1 MLGSPTST
9 ARPVTAP
16 RSMIERPFGRQDRWI
31 IALFIAA
38 PILLFSLPALAGHPA
53 LAGDNLIQN
62 YPLRVLSGRQLASGH
77 LPLWNP
83 LAFSGFPLLGAM
95 NAGALFP
102 ATWLFA
108 VLPDAVAWIVNL
120 ASAYAAAATGMY
132 FLARWFR
139 LGRLASVAGAISYG
153 FMGAMLGHMVHLGL
167 IQGQALLPWAT
178 LALVVIADRVRGEA
192 ATGSLRIDLVAAGWP
207 LLLLAVCMGLAVLT
221 GEPRSIADLFVVLLV
236 VGAWTLLRQERG
248 GVRQRVHLLAGYG
261 AVTVLGLMLSAVQ
274 LLTGRAVVSYSQRSN
289 LSAWFIGS
297 GSLRPTWTALLAIPT
312 ILGGNG
318 LLHQPRWF
326 VEYNLPEV
334 TGYAGLLA
342 LVGLFAA
349 CVQCFGRERRRRL
362 PSYIP
367 LFLVLVVVG
376 LVLAWGSYTPAFN
389 GVIHIPVI
397 NRTRLQSRNLA
408 IVDLALAVLL
418 AWFVDRVLAG
428 DADGASLQG
437 WRRWVTLSPL
447 FATVLLVLVAL
458 VAPSQLASGLSAQ
471 ADVVGMERF
480 LWPWLAVAGLLAGA
494 CATLLYFWHRLA
506 PARARRLLL
515 VLFCLDFGI
524 FFLGCTTGLVSGGA
538 DQLPTRSSASSLI
551 GTKGRFALVDPS
563 LANLNQ
569 FITLGKPNTNVFTGI
584 PSVQGYGS
592 LIPEFYGE
600 VTDAHTQDGL
610 SACSLAEGRLRQLR
624 LSAVAAGTNVLAPMI
639 FDTTVRPPVPL
650 EPTLATPCPE
660 APEVATH
667 DSRWFY
673 FGQLRMVSELFLPP
687 RTTTVG
693 HEAPR
698 VSLIGATGKRVASTS
713 TVQTQTGGWRISFE
727 QPVSAAGLRVASG
740 ALNVAEGGT
749 LRDTEG
755 NLFSLNGSF
764 QRAMDG
770 KGWRL
775 EATTATY
782 QVFRTTRELVPKIA
796 LEPHLPGSSVRSVT
810 TTVRGADDAVVTLV
824 KPTTLVRS
832 VSFVPGWTATYV
844 PVNGGVSQTAPVLQH
859 DLVQAVQLPAGS
871 WKVSFRYHPKGL
883 VLGLLFSGFGAA
895 ILVVSAFV
903 LWRHGRRRGIPSH
916 EVPSA
921 LG

>member
-83 LAFSGFPLLGAM
+83 LAFSGSPLLGAM

-207 LLLLAVCMGLAVLT
+207 LLLLAVCIGLAVLT

-349 CVQCFGRERRRRL
+349 CAQMIGRERRRQL
-362 PSYIP
+362 PHYVP
-367 LFLVLVVVG
+367 LFVVLVLVG
-376 LVLAWGSYTPAFN
+376 LVLAWGSFTPAFH
-389 GVIHIPVI
+389 GIIHLPVV

-408 IVDLALAVLL
+408 IVDLGLGVLV
-418 AWFVDRVLAG
+418 AWFVDRLLSR
-428 DADGASLQG
+428 DSDGASLFG

-447 FATVLLVLVAL
+447 FATVLLVIYGIA
-458 VAPSQLASGLSAQ
+458 APSHLASGLSAH
-471 ADVVGMERF
+471 ADVVGRERF
-480 LWPWLAVAGLLAGA
+480 LWPWLAAAGLLAGSFA
-494 CATLLYFWHRLA
+494 AVLFAWHRLDQA
-506 PARARRLLL
+506 KARKLLL
-515 VLFCLDFGI
+515 VLFCLDFGV
-524 FFLGCTTGLVSGGA
+524 FVVGCTSGLVSGGA
-538 DQLPTRSSASSLI
+538 DKLPTRSSAASLI
-551 GTKGRFALVDPS
+551 GTKGRFALVDPT
-563 LANLNQ
+563 LANLDQ
-569 FITLGKPNTNVFTGI
+569 FIAMGKPNTNVFTGI

-592 LIPEFYGE
+592 LIPAFYGE

-610 SACSLAEGRLRQLR
+610 SACALTSGRLRQLR
-624 LSAVAAGTNVLAPMI
+624 LSAVVAGTNVLAPMI
-639 FDTTVRPPVPL
+639 FDNTVTPAEPL
-650 EPTLATPCPE
+650 QPTLATPCPGPP
-660 APEVATH
+660 AVVAK
-667 DSRWFY
+667 DARPFY
-673 FGQLRMVSELFLPP
+673 FGQIRVVTELFFPVRDNTAGRP
-687 RTTTVG
+687 
-693 HEAPR
+693 APR
-698 VSLIGATGKRVASTS
+698 LALMGATGKRVASTYV
-713 TVQTQTGGWRISFE
+713 VQTSPAGWTFVFE
-727 QPVSAAGLRVASG
+727 HGVSAAGVRVSTG
-740 ALNVAEGGT
+740 ALSLGHEAT
-749 LRDTEG
+749 LRDAG
-755 NLFSLNGSF
+755 GSVFSLNGPF
-764 QRAMDG
+764 QGAMAG
-770 KGWRL
+770 TGWRIESTSL
-775 EATTATY
+775 TY
-782 QVFRTTRELVPKIA
+782 QVFRTTRSLVPKFS
-796 LEPHLPGSSVRSVT
+796 LQPQRPGSSVKLSST
-810 TTVRGADDAVVTLV
+810 TERGADDAVVKLSAS
-824 KPTTLVRS
+824 TTLVRS
-832 VSFVPGWTATYV
+832 VSFVPGWTATYA
-844 PVNGGVSQTAPVLQH
+844 PLSGGESHTVPVLQH
-859 DLVQAVQLPAGS
+859 DLVQAIQLPAGS
-871 WKVSFRYHPKGL
+871 WRVSFRYHPKGL
-883 VLGLLFSGFGAA
+883 VLGLVLSGLGATVVVGAA
-895 ILVVSAFV
+895 FA
-903 LWRHGRRRGIPSH
+903 LWRLGRRQEAESH
-916 EVPSA
+916 ERLSRR
-921 LG
+921 G